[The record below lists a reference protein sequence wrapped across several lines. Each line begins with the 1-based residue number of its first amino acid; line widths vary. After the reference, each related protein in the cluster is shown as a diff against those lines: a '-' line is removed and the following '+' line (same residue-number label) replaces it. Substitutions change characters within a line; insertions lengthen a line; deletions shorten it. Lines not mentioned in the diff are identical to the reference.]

1 MRRVW
6 FLLTVLASIATFGGS
21 ALAQNPPPPLEH
33 FWCYFTPNQPVL
45 SIPIML
51 QDQFDAALPAPQN
64 WEKINQLTL
73 ARICNP
79 VYKTDSTGT
88 YPPNDPTHHLT
99 MYQINPQPIIP
110 RVVQTYDPQFQYQT
124 LDVSDARFL
133 LVPTGKAIL
142 PNTAPSPT
150 PNLDHYKCYQACG
163 PRVDR
168 PVSLADQFSTE
179 NVTALWPV
187 LFCNPVVK
195 IHNNLTTPIQNNRDH
210 LTCYSTTPSVFP
222 GLPDPA
228 NPNSPAGINIWNQF
242 ERGNK
247 TVQKPDLL
255 CVPVQKTQWSA
266 VPQATSAATPSAA
279 SNTKSAAPKK

>member
-6 FLLTVLASIATFGGS
+6 FLLIALAGVVLFSS
-21 ALAQNPPPPLEH
+21 PALAQAVPPPLEH
-33 FWCYFTPNQPVL
+33 FWCYFIPNQPVL
-45 SIPIML
+45 NIPILL

-64 WEKINQLTL
+64 WEHINQLTL

-79 VYKTDSTGT
+79 VYKTDSTGS
-88 YPPNDPTHHLT
+88 YPPNDLTHHLT
-99 MYQINPQPIIP
+99 MYQINPQPVIP
-110 RVVQTYDPQFQYQT
+110 RVVQTWDPQFLNQT

-163 PRVDR
+163 SRVDR
-168 PVSLADQFSTE
+168 PVTLSDQFTPTE

-195 IHNNLTTPIQNNRDH
+195 IRNNVTNAIQNNRDH
-210 LTCYSTTPSVFP
+210 LTCYSHTPSVFP
-222 GLPDPA
+222 GIPDPS

-255 CVPVQKTQWSA
+255 CVPTQKLQWSA
-266 VPQATSAATPSAA
+266 VPPATSTTTA
-279 SNTKSAAPKK
+279 SSTSKKK